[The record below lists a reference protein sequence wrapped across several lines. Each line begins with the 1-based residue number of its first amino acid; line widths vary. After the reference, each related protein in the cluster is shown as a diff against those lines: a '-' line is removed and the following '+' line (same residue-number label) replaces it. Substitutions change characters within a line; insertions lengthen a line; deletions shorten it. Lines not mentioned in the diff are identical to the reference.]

1 MVVGGLCWRARV
13 EEEGCLLE
21 GDEED
26 GCRVVGDGLMGVK
39 VVLGDREAP
48 VVVVEG
54 FGLGD
59 ITRRVEV
66 R

>member
-1 MVVGGLCWRARV
+1 MV
-13 EEEGCLLE
+13 E
-21 GDEED
+21 GDEEG

-48 VVVVEG
+48 VAVVEG